1 MSGRQIIIATLCGSE
16 RISGYNLSG
25 QMLYAVAAEG
35 RNQIAINVD
44 RGIYIIKIEARNKI
58 FNKKIIL

>member
-1 MSGRQIIIATLCGSE
+1 
-16 RISGYNLSG
+16 
-25 QMLYAVAAEG
+25 MLYAVAAEG
-35 RNQIAINVD
+35 KNQIAINVD

>member
-16 RISGYNLSG
+16 RISVYNLSG
-25 QMLYAVAAEG
+25 QVLYAVAAKG
-35 RNQIAINVD
+35 KNQIAINVD

>member
-16 RISGYNLSG
+16 RISVYNLSG

-35 RNQIAINVD
+35 KNQIAINVD